1 MIEQLKNLL
10 DECRYMAAGGD
21 PIWLA
26 DVQALEWALKQI
38 EEKSC
43 TNCTYECSCSWK
55 PAADKAYCESWSPD
69 IRMGCV
75 AYGIK
80 LNEQTERKMVD
91 LMEEG
96 IKKEECIK
104 KQEEPERLIK
114 EIHEIQKV
122 IDHRTAVEKKV
133 IKLIGECRFQ
143 EAMDLLSEELDAGC

>member
-1 MIEQLKNLL
+1 MDHKKL
-10 DECRYMAAGGD
+10 DRQSHY
-21 PIWLA
+21 LA
-26 DVQALEWALKQI
+26 EIIKGLSGCDGSDDYAKGWDDA
-38 EEKSC
+38 C
-43 TNCTYECSCSWK
+43 
-55 PAADKAYCESWSPD
+55 KAILQE
-69 IRMGCV
+69 IG
-75 AYGIK
+75 
-80 LNEQTERKMVD
+80 D

-143 EAMDLLSEELDAGC
+143 EAMDLLSEDMKE